1 MRCDGKPRFA
11 FRTCAPKRD
20 PTRRLGLKKIMAECL
35 CHCALSFV
43 TILTA
48 IFWLCFPDEWEKDD
62 DDDEGEWMDVYHSS
76 DEQEE
81 VQSMDGFFV
90 LVQVVILICQL
101 SSIQF
106 IIFTMRDIY
115 IHFIW

>member
-1 MRCDGKPRFA
+1 M
-11 FRTCAPKRD
+11 T
-20 PTRRLGLKKIMAECL
+20 ECL

-48 IFWLCFPDEWEKDD
+48 IVLLCFSDEWESDE

-90 LVQVVILICQL
+90 FVQFVILISQL
-101 SSIQF
+101 S
-106 IIFTMRDIY
+106 
-115 IHFIW
+115 

>member
-1 MRCDGKPRFA
+1 MRERQKTIPQAMRRDGKSRFA
-11 FRTCAPKRD
+11 FRTCVPKRG
-20 PTRRLGLKKIMAECL
+20 PTRRLGLKKTMTECL

-48 IFWLCFPDEWEKDD
+48 IVLLCFSDEWESNE

-90 LVQVVILICQL
+90 FVQFVILISQL
-101 SSIQF
+101 S
-106 IIFTMRDIY
+106 
-115 IHFIW
+115 